1 MNRPT
6 SRWIATT
13 LAACLT
19 LALAGCGGLG
29 KKNAAEGAEGA
40 AQTAEA
46 DSKKKDSPE
55 PQGDAAAA
63 GAKPDAKKEEK
74 KEEAKKETPPK
85 DAESAAAPDPASA
98 EEFKG
103 LPKGEPEFV
112 LACRSLAA
120 GGKGTMT
127 GKDGFVFE
135 TSELAALAA
144 NSKTGT
150 PRHAAMVAA
159 IKAKAD
165 ALRASGV
172 ELVIAPV
179 PPKPV
184 VYPDFLGAEP
194 ALKDRRYDSYL
205 QALYAELEKSGVRVA
220 DVTKALRSDRFDKS
234 AASFPKTG
242 VVWSPAAVASSAR
255 AVHTAARK
263 TEAAKAISRDKTIV
277 SRDSA
282 LTQNGET
289 FKARSVGWAQG
300 DRLVPATVA
309 KEGAPIVVIG
319 DEHAGVHRSG
329 GVNASLADQLSL
341 AFGAPV
347 DTQAIAGLGWK
358 EAADFTPAKDS
369 PTNLVVWCFSAADFL
384 EAPVAPKKPARP
396 RRPATRPSDS
406 GGDMPAPSP
415 GPGAGLRLRDD
426 PGLEG
431 RSE

>member
-1 MNRPT
+1 MKRPS
-6 SRWIATT
+6 SRWIATP

-19 LALAGCGGLG
+19 LALAGCGALG
-29 KKNAAEGAEGA
+29 KKDASDGTEGAAETPAAEGKKTDAPAEEA
-40 AQTAEA
+40 A
-46 DSKKKDSPE
+46 DR
-55 PQGDAAAA
+55 
-63 GAKPDAKKEEK
+63 PDARKDEEK
-74 KEEAKKETPPK
+74 DEEAKKETPPK
-85 DAESAAAPDPASA
+85 DADAPDPAAA

-103 LPKGEPEFV
+103 LPKGEPEFI

-127 GKDGFVFE
+127 GKDGYVFE
-135 TSELAALAA
+135 TRELAALAA

-194 ALKDRRYDSYL
+194 AVKDRRYDSYL

-220 DVTKALRSDRFDKS
+220 DVTKALRSDRFDKG
-234 AASFPKTG
+234 AGSFPRTG
-242 VVWSPAAVASSAR
+242 VLWSPAAVAASAR
-255 AVHTAARK
+255 AVHTATRK
-263 TEAAKAISRDKTIV
+263 TEAAKAIARDKTIV

-309 KEGAPIVVIG
+309 KEGAPIMVIG

-329 GVNASLADQLSL
+329 GVNASLADQLSFL
-341 AFGAPV
+341 FGTPV
-347 DTQAIAGLGWK
+347 DTRATAGLSWK

-369 PTNLVVWCFSAADFL
+369 PTKVVVWCLSAAQFL
-384 EAPVAPKKPARP
+384 DAPAAPKKPARP
-396 RRPATRPSDS
+396 RRPAPRAEDT
-406 GGDMPAPSP
+406 GDALPAPRP
-415 GPGAGLRLRDD
+415 TPGAGLQLRDD

-431 RSE
+431 RPE